1 MEADSGRECLEE
13 PGLMEE
19 FYRIRRLPP
28 YVFEQV
34 NRAKAQA
41 RNAGADIIDLGMGNP
56 DLPAPPHV
64 IEKLKETIGKPR
76 TDRYSASKGIA
87 GLRRAQASYYQRR
100 FGVKLNPETQ
110 IVATLGSKEGFANVA
125 QAITAPGDVIIVPNP
140 SYPIHAFGFLMAGG
154 VIRSIQSDPTPQFF
168 EVLERAVIHSIPKP
182 IAVVV
187 CYPAN
192 PTAFV
197 ADLDFYR
204 DLVLFAKKHGIFIL
218 SDLAYAEV
226 YFDGNPPPSVLQV
239 PGAIDVTVEFTSM
252 SKTFS
257 MPGWRMG
264 FAVGNE
270 RIVAALARVKSYLDY
285 GAFTP
290 VQVAAT
296 AALNGPEDCIR
307 EMRDC
312 YRRRR
317 DAVVDSFGRAGW
329 QVPAPPA
336 SMFAWA
342 PLPDMFRSLGS
353 LAFSKLLVEKA
364 EVAVSPGVAFG
375 EHGEGF
381 VRIALVENEQRIR
394 QAARNIRRFLESAP
408 EKLHNVVPLATR
420 R

>member
-1 MEADSGRECLEE
+1 
-13 PGLMEE
+13 MEE

-34 NRAKAQA
+34 NRAKAAA

-56 DLPAPPHV
+56 DLPTPQHV
-64 IEKLKETIGKPR
+64 LDKLKETLGKPR
-76 TDRYSASKGIA
+76 TDRYSASKGIP
-87 GLRRAQASYYQRR
+87 GLRRAQAAYYERR

-125 QAITAPGDVIIVPNP
+125 QAITAPGDVVLVPNP

-154 VIRSIQSDPTPQFF
+154 VIRSVPAEPTPELFAA
-168 EVLERAVIHSIPKP
+168 LERAIVHSIPKP
-182 IAVVV
+182 IAMVT
-187 CYPAN
+187 CYPSN
-192 PTAFV
+192 PTAYV
-197 ADLDFYR
+197 ASLDFYK
-204 DLVLFAKKHGIFIL
+204 DLVAFAKKHEIFIL
-218 SDLAYAEV
+218 SDLAYAELYYEGV
-226 YFDGNPPPSVLQV
+226 PPPSVLQV

-257 MPGWRMG
+257 MAGWRMG

-270 RIVAALARVKSYLDY
+270 RIIAALTRVKSYLDY

-296 AALNGPEDCIR
+296 AALNGPQDCIK
-307 EMRDC
+307 EMRDT
-312 YRRRR
+312 YAKRRE
-317 DAVVDSFGRAGW
+317 ALVESFGRAGW
-329 QVPAPPA
+329 DIPPPAA

-342 PLPDMFRSLGS
+342 PLPEKFRGITSMEFATLM
-353 LAFSKLLVEKA
+353 VEKSG
-364 EVAVSPGVAFG
+364 VAVSPGSGFG

-394 QAARNIRRFLESAP
+394 QAARNIRRFLDTGVET
-408 EKLHNVVPLATR
+408 LHNVVPLANR